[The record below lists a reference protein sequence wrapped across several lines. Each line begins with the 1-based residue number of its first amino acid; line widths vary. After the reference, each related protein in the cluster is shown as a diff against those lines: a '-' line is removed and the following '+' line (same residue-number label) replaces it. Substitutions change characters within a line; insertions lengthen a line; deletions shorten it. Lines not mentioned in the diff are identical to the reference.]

1 MRRRWERE
9 RGRSREGLVR
19 DSRADT
25 AAMRACTTSTR
36 TACGS
41 HVSSFAGT
49 KVQAKARGVSL
60 GGRVATLD
68 VGARFKARGADLS
81 KVELV
86 QRSDSDSGSTEV
98 QIARLTARIVHLTEH
113 LKEHKKDYATQRG
126 LQMILGR
133 RKRLMNYLL
142 REDKDRYVDVLQTLN
157 IRSKIAK

>member
-1 MRRRWERE
+1 MH
-9 RGRSREGLVR
+9 
-19 DSRADT
+19 AH
-25 AAMRACTTSTR
+25 TTSVR
-36 TACGS
+36 TALGAPAS
-41 HVSSFAGT
+41 TYVGT
-49 KVQAKARGVSL
+49 KVQTRARGVAL

-86 QRSDSDSGSTEV
+86 QRSESDSGSTEV

-126 LQMILGR
+126 LQIILGK

-142 REDKDRYVDVLQTLN
+142 REDQDKYAQVMQTLN
-157 IRSKIAK
+157 IRSKLVK